1 MCYRG
6 LAAFQRG
13 RIRNRNTSFTAE
25 RDLPVMQNS
34 RSYPLHHLSKH
45 HIRPLNLPPSFAL
58 NQKPPLQT
66 ISKYSQKT
74 MTTSTT
80 PSTLNHH
87 PHSNIHCHLHY
98 QTLLHPCLSS
108 QTLGFNSPLHLH
120 ATNKNAKPKE
130 RGPSAIRREWLHLL
144 VQFWPI

>member
-25 RDLPVMQNS
+25 RDLPVMQIS
-34 RSYPLHHLSKH
+34 QSYPQNHLSKH

-58 NQKPPLQT
+58 DQKPPLQT
-66 ISKYSQKT
+66 ISKYSPKT

-98 QTLLHPCLSS
+98 QTLPHPCLSS

-120 ATNKNAKPKE
+120 ATNKNDTPKE
-130 RGPSAIRREWLHLL
+130 RGQGAIRREWLPLW